1 MLWVHDYK
9 TGRGRGLQ
17 VVVQGLGPV
26 LAMLEQLQGL
36 SRILVHHR
44 LLHGTPEMQ
53 YLDYPKDWVKILD
66 TYLKDLFFRGLAV
79 APMELM
85 HS

>member
-1 MLWVHDYK
+1 MRSLRIAFVCLEITYNLLFIQSRGKMLWVHDYK

-53 YLDYPKDWVKILD
+53 YLDYPKD
-66 TYLKDLFFRGLAV
+66 
-79 APMELM
+79 
-85 HS
+85 